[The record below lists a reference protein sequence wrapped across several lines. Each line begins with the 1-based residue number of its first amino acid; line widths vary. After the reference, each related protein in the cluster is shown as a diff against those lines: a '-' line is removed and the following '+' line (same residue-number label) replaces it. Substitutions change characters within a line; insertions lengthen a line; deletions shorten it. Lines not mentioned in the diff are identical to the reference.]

1 MKLNYNQNM
10 RADRVVTNYS
20 RALGLTEAKQ
30 YIDNI
35 LNSALALAG
44 KKSIPQDEAFS
55 AVIEELKH
63 YYRKN
68 IVANDNSS
76 DEARKVLV
84 TLQDRLNVALGKKSK
99 LK

>member
-10 RADRVVTNYS
+10 RVERVITNYS
-20 RALGLTEAKQ
+20 RSLGFTEAKQ

-35 LNSALALAG
+35 INSVFAVAE
-44 KKSIPQDEAFS
+44 KKSIPQDEAFA

-63 YYRKN
+63 YYKN
-68 IVANDNSS
+68 NVVKENNSS